1 MVDDPME
8 TTARLDVDFS
18 DPAVINDPFPVYEEI
33 RAAGHV
39 VWNDLL
45 PGWMVPHYDDVVEVF
60 MDPGGARFAI
70 LGAEVFFWFD
80 APTMI
85 TIDGSEHH
93 RLRRP
98 LAKYFAP
105 AEVIRTWEPRVREVV
120 DDLLAP
126 LAERSEAFDLVD
138 FTKIPVI
145 IVAEMFGVPPEHHE
159 DFRRWSNTIVSNIQ
173 FGHEN
178 PDARREMEQAVTELK
193 QYLAEEIERHRRQPR
208 DDVLGIMLDIPGW
221 TDEEIWS
228 TAILLLLAG
237 YDTTAKLMS
246 NCLWALEQHPDQ
258 RRVLVEE
265 PALIPN
271 AIEEVLRWVGST
283 QATVRRVTHDT
294 VLAGT
299 QLRTDE
305 IVYTMLIAANRDPS
319 RWDDPQ
325 RFDVRRPYKPN
336 LGFATGPHICL
347 GAPLARLE
355 TKVAV
360 EALLRIAPEYHL
372 RDLDYGNAFFA
383 RGAEHGLIEATTP
396 ALGPMAP

>member
-1 MVDDPME
+1 ME
-8 TTARLDVDFS
+8 PAARLDVDFS
-18 DPAVINDPFPVYEEI
+18 DPAVINDPFSVYEEI
-33 RAAGHV
+33 RAAGRV
-39 VWNDLL
+39 VWNGLL
-45 PGWMVPHYDDVVEVF
+45 PGWMITGYDDVVEVF
-60 MDPGGARFAI
+60 SDPGGSRFAI

-85 TIDGSEHH
+85 TIDGPEHH

-98 LAKYFAP
+98 LARYFTT
-105 AEVIRTWEPRVREVV
+105 AEVTRKWEPRVREVV
-120 DDLLAP
+120 DDLLSP
-126 LAERSEAFDLVD
+126 LAERSESFDLAD
-138 FTKIPVI
+138 FTKIPV

-159 DFRRWSNTIVSNIQ
+159 DFRRSSNAVVSNIA

-178 PDARREMEQAVTELK
+178 PEARREMEEAVVELK

-246 NCLWALEQHPDQ
+246 NALWALEQHPDQ
-258 RRVLVEE
+258 RRMLVEE

-283 QATVRRVTHDT
+283 QATVRRVTRDT

-299 QLRTDE
+299 QLGADD

-319 RWDDPQ
+319 RWSDPQ

-383 RGAEHGLIEATTP
+383 RGAEHGLIEARAP
-396 ALGPMAP
+396 ALGRMAP